1 MLLFLPVLLSI
12 GDLSLETANIV
23 DSNLVLIPIWVNTV
37 DRIVNTTQ
45 RLWVTARQASTDA
58 DHAEHTHHATA

>member
-58 DHAEHTHHATA
+58 DHATA